1 MRFLGLTL
9 ADRAPIWNFREALT
23 RTIVDDKLDA
33 SKNSSRIGGA
43 LIQSV
48 VSEAERGHGGMDA
61 GVLRH

>member
-1 MRFLGLTL
+1 LGGGVH
-9 ADRAPIWNFREALT
+9 APST
-23 RTIVDDKLDA
+23 SDKPKHLIRIKELDA

-48 VSEAERGHGGMDA
+48 VSEAERGHGEMDA